1 MNSKREWYVEAIIK
15 MLRKI
20 DDERFLNQ
28 IRTIMRIHLTKQ
40 EIRRNGLQTEH
51 N

>member
-1 MNSKREWYVEAIIK
+1 MSSEREWYVEAIIK

-40 EIRRNGLQTEH
+40 EVQHDFR
-51 N
+51 